1 MEGIEGRKG
10 RKGREGLIVFDGETA
25 MKYFLLSRGRIE
37 WKITRNKDNHNQS
50 LNGTSDFFRPSI

>member
-1 MEGIEGRKG
+1 MYYLVWMEGIEGRKG

-37 WKITRNKDNHNQS
+37 WENSQKQR
-50 LNGTSDFFRPSI
+50 